1 MNQFRL
7 LGQRRFA
14 PFFWTQFCGALND
27 NVFKVGFTTLATF
40 HAQAYAGGV
49 AGTAFLIS
57 ALFILPFLLFS
68 ATSGQLADKFEKSAL
83 MRLVKNLE
91 IAIMLVAVA
100 GFLLPSLWVLYACVF
115 LMGLHLTLFGPVNYT
130 YLPQHLATHELA
142 GGNALVET
150 GTFIAILL
158 GTIAGGLLAS
168 SSHTEASRVGA
179 LAVAPCLALALLGRW
194 AVAGVPHSPPLT
206 PEGAAG
212 AVKVNWNPVTET
224 LWNLRQASR
233 NPTVLMGMVGISWLW
248 FVGATFLTVL
258 FPYARDVLRVWHEVV
273 TVLLAA
279 FSICIGAGSLL
290 CEHASKGWVDL
301 ALVLAGAAGISL
313 FGIGLVS
320 ATPGARE
327 AFSAMSSRAGPMEF
341 IGHAQGVHLFVDLFL
356 MVLSGGLYSVPLYV
370 LIQARSEP
378 HLRARVVAANN
389 ILNTLFMIVSALLGL
404 ALSNAG
410 HGRRRRCSC

>member
-1 MNQFRL
+1 M
-7 LGQRRFA
+7 
-14 PFFWTQFCGALND
+14 
-27 NVFKVGFTTLATF
+27 
-40 HAQAYAGGV
+40 
-49 AGTAFLIS
+49 
-57 ALFILPFLLFS
+57 
-68 ATSGQLADKFEKSAL
+68 
-83 MRLVKNLE
+83 
-91 IAIMLVAVA
+91 
-100 GFLLPSLWVLYACVF
+100 LYACVF
-115 LMGLHLTLFGPVNYT
+115 LMGLHSTLFGPVKYA
-130 YLPQHLATHELA
+130 YLPQHLATHELV

-212 AVKVNWNPVTET
+212 AVGDVKVNWNPVTET
-224 LWNLRQASR
+224 LRNLRQASR

-248 FVGATFLTVL
+248 FVGATFLTAL
-258 FPYARDVLRVWHEVV
+258 FSYARDVLRVGPEVV

-279 FSICIGAGSLL
+279 FSIGIGAGSLL
-290 CEHASKGWVDL
+290 CERASKGRVDL

-313 FGIGLVS
+313 FGIGLGS

-327 AFSAMSSRAGPMEF
+327 VFSAMSSRAGPMEF
-341 IGHAQGVHLFVDLFL
+341 LGHAQGVHRFVDLFL
-356 MVLSGGLYSVPLYV
+356 MALSGGLYSVPLYA

-378 HLRARVVAANN
+378 HLRA
-389 ILNTLFMIVSALLGL
+389 ISST
-404 ALSNAG
+404 
-410 HGRRRRCSC
+410 RCS